1 MTLADVAKRAGV
13 SPSTVSRVVNQNGY
27 VSEEVAERVRRAV
40 EELDYRPNV
49 IARSFRSKTT
59 MTIGVVVSEITNPYF
74 MEALRGIEEVLSPEG
89 YLMLIASSSSVVEK
103 ELQYCMEF
111 DRRRVDGIILAS
123 AGSSA
128 GDLNNVFR
136 GRSPVVLIDRIVE
149 GAEFDCVLDDNDEGV
164 RMLVDYLIGE
174 GHRKFGIISGPTRI
188 TAGKERTAAFE
199 KHLARYGCSVPPEWK
214 WIGDAFSVE
223 YGQAAGEVIAT
234 LPVRPSTVF
243 CANNVLTTGLL
254 LAFQRHGVKVPDD
267 VSVVSYGALENGE
280 LFSTTITQIEQPARE
295 TGRVAAARLLQR
307 MRHKDLPFEV
317 VRMPPRLVI
326 GRSVRA
332 LNSYHNLPE

>member
-40 EELDYRPNV
+40 AELDYRPNV
-49 IARSFRSKTT
+49 VARSFRSKTT
-59 MTIGVVVSEITNPYF
+59 MTIGVVVSEITNVYF
-74 MEALRGIEEVLSPEG
+74 MEALRGIEEILSPEG
-89 YLMLIASSSSVVEK
+89 YLMLIASSSSVVAK

-128 GDLNNVFR
+128 EDLTNVFR

-164 RMLVDYLIGE
+164 RMLVDYLVSE
-174 GHRKFGIISGPTRI
+174 GHQDFGIVSGPMRI
-188 TAGKERTAAFE
+188 TAGRERTAAFE
-199 KHLARYGCSVPPEWK
+199 RHLARYGLSVPAEWK

-223 YGQAAGEVIAT
+223 YGQAAGEMIAR
-234 LPVRPSTVF
+234 LRERPSTVF
-243 CANNVLTTGLL
+243 CANNVLTAGLL
-254 LAFQRHGVKVPDD
+254 LAFQRHGVRVPDD
-267 VSVVSYGALENGE
+267 ISVVSYGALENGE
-280 LFSTTITQIEQPARE
+280 LFSPTITQIEQPARQ

-307 MRHKDLPFEV
+307 IRHNRAPFEV
-317 VRMPPRLVI
+317 VRMTPRLLI
-326 GRSVRA
+326 GGSVRS
-332 LNSYHNLPE
+332 LKRYHNLPE